1 MRQLRSIAL
10 AGLVTLAAQAAAAG
24 EIVIPLENDVAVDDL
39 TTTYSCAGEDF
50 PVRYINAGPSISLA
64 VFTVEGE
71 QIVAA
76 ITVAASGARYE
87 SGRYIWWT
95 RGHEASLFDVMDGP
109 DAEPIARC
117 EGETP

>member
-10 AGLVTLAAQAAAAG
+10 AGLATLVAQTATAG
-24 EIVIPLENDVAVDDL
+24 EIVIPIEDGVAVDDL
-39 TTTYSCAGEDF
+39 SMSYSCAGESF

-64 VFTVEGE
+64 VFAVEGE

-76 ITVAASGARYE
+76 ITVSASGARYQG
-87 SGRYIWWT
+87 GRYIWWT
-95 RGHEASLFDVMDGP
+95 RGFEASLFDVMEGP